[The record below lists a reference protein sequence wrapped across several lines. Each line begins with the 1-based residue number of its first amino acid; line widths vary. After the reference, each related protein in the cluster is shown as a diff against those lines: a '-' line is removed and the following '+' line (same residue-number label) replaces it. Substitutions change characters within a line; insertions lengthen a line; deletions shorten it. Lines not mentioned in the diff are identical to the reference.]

1 MSGVRTKPQ
10 LSELH
15 GKKAEDKAMKIV
27 CPNCKSEYQVQE
39 TKIPAKGAYT
49 SCKSCRTRFFVQREP
64 EPAVKENRVQQY
76 PAAQKSTDMFAPPT
90 ETAEQQEVTEDNLGK
105 QEQLVEQYIKQDN
118 QEAAAKVLFELIVK
132 YAKQKN
138 FNKAEALRDKLY
150 EDAPMAL
157 NEIVKSGEII
167 EEEKSQ
173 SIDQNHLKVW
183 NDLYNRLESGEV
195 IELYYTMKPCSFTA
209 GQAVFKQGDNISN
222 LYFVQDGQLELSR
235 YDQKYGQE
243 KILKQLKAGDVAN
256 LEPFFSFTVCTTS
269 LTAASES
276 KLTYLENSILAKWT
290 DTFPGL
296 GAKLSSFCHG
306 QNKVSDLVKKT
317 GADLRAYERFIVS
330 HRAVIQLLDSTGKPV
345 QNPFKVSL
353 FDISAGGFSFGLKI
367 NRKEQAAQF
376 LGHQLYMQT
385 VYRLEGAPK
394 KVGQKGKIVA
404 VHLQPFGFGESSIHV
419 QFQNPLDEKIVETI
433 ARQTPQT

>member
-27 CPNCKSEYQVQE
+27 CPNCKSEYQVHDA
-39 TKIPAKGAYT
+39 KIPAKGAYT
-49 SCKSCRTRFFVQREP
+49 ICKSCRTRFLVQREP
-64 EPAVKENRVQQY
+64 EPAVKENRVQQNS
-76 PAAQKSTDMFAPPT
+76 AAQRSTDMFAPPA
-90 ETAEQQEVTEDNLGK
+90 ETAEQQEVSEGSLGK

-118 QEAAAKVLFELIVK
+118 QEAAAKLLFELIVK

-150 EDAPMAL
+150 EAAPMAL

-183 NDLYNRLESGEV
+183 NDLYDRLESGEAS
-195 IELYYTMKPCSFTA
+195 ELYYTMKPCSFTA
-209 GQAVFKQGDNISN
+209 GQAVFKQGDNNSN
-222 LYFVQDGQLELSR
+222 LYFVQDGRLDLSR

-243 KILKQLKAGDVAN
+243 KVLKQLKAGDVTN

-269 LTAASES
+269 LTAVSES

-317 GADLRAYERFIVS
+317 GADLRAHERFIVS
-330 HRAVIQLLDSTGKPV
+330 HRAVIQLLDNTGKPV
-345 QNPFKVSL
+345 QNPFKISL

-367 NRKEQAAQF
+367 NKREQADQF

-385 VYRLEGAPK
+385 VYRLEGTPK

-404 VHLQPFGFGESSIHV
+404 VHLQPFGESSIHV
-419 QFQNPLDEKIVETI
+419 QFQSPLDEKIVATI
-433 ARQTPQT
+433 ARQAPQT

>member
-1 MSGVRTKPQ
+1 
-10 LSELH
+10 
-15 GKKAEDKAMKIV
+15 MKIV
-27 CPNCKSEYQVQE
+27 CPNCKSEYQVRSA
-39 TKIPAKGAYT
+39 KIPAKGAYT

-64 EPAVKENRVQQY
+64 EPEVKENRVKQNS
-76 PAAQKSTDMFAPPT
+76 AAQKSTDMFAPPS
-90 ETAEQQEVTEDNLGK
+90 ETAEQHETFEGSLSK
-105 QEQLVEQYIKQDN
+105 EERLVEQYIKQDN
-118 QEAAAKVLFELIVK
+118 QEAAAKLLFELIVK

-138 FNKAEALRDKLY
+138 FNKAEALREKLY
-150 EDAPMAL
+150 AAAPMAL

-183 NDLYNRLESGEV
+183 NDLYNHLESGEAS
-195 IELYYTMKPCSFTA
+195 ELYYTMKPCSFTA
-209 GQAVFKQGDNISN
+209 GQTVFKQGDNNSN
-222 LYFVQDGQLELSR
+222 LYFVQEGQLDLSR

-243 KILKQLKAGDVAN
+243 KVLKQLRAGAVAN

-276 KLTYLENSILAKWT
+276 KLTYLENSILTKWT

-296 GAKLSSFCHG
+296 EAKLSSFCHG

-317 GADLRAYERFIVS
+317 GADLRAHERFIVS
-330 HRAVIQLLDSTGKPV
+330 HSAVIQLLDNTGKPV
-345 QNPFKVSL
+345 QNPFKTSL

-367 NRKEQAAQF
+367 NKKEQAAQF

-385 VYRLEGAPK
+385 VYRLGGTPK

-404 VHLQPFGFGESSIHV
+404 VHLQPFGDSSIHV
-419 QFQNPLDEKIVETI
+419 QFQSPLDEKIVATI

>member
-1 MSGVRTKPQ
+1 
-10 LSELH
+10 
-15 GKKAEDKAMKIV
+15 MKIV
-27 CPNCKSEYQVQE
+27 CPNCKSEYQVPE

-49 SCKSCRTRFFVQREP
+49 SCKNCRTRFFVQKEP
-64 EPAVKENRVQQY
+64 EPAVKKNHVQKNS
-76 PAAQKSTDMFAPPT
+76 AAQKSTDLFAPPT
-90 ETAEQQEVTEDNLGK
+90 ETAEQHEVSESSLSK
-105 QEQLVEQYIKQDN
+105 EEQLVEEYIKQDN

-150 EDAPMAL
+150 EAAPMAL

-173 SIDQNHLKVW
+173 SIDPNHLKVW
-183 NDLYNRLESGEV
+183 NDLYNRLESGEAN
-195 IELYYTMKPCSFTA
+195 ELYYTMQPCSFTV
-209 GQAVFKQGDNISN
+209 GQTVFKQGDNNSN

-243 KILKQLKAGDVAN
+243 KVLKKLKAGDVAN

-269 LTAASES
+269 LIAVNES
-276 KLTYLENSILAKWT
+276 KLTYLENSILEKWT

-317 GADLRAYERFIVS
+317 GANLRAYERFIVS
-330 HRAVIQLLDSTGKPV
+330 HRAVIQLLDSTGKTV
-345 QNPFKVSL
+345 QNPFKISL

-367 NRKEQAAQF
+367 NRREQAAQF

-385 VYRLEGAPK
+385 VYRLEGTPQ
-394 KVGQKGKIVA
+394 KVGRKGKIVA
-404 VHLQPFGFGESSIHV
+404 VHLQSFGESSIHV
-419 QFQNPLDEKIVETI
+419 QFQSPLDEKIVATI
-433 ARQTPQT
+433 ARQAPQTR